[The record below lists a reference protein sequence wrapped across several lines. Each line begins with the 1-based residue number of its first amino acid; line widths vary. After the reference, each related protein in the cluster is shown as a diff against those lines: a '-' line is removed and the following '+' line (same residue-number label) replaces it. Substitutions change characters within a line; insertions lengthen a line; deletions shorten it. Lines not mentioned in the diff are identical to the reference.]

1 MEEEPPTV
9 STRAKPSGTDERKET
24 IKAWALYMLLRL
36 KDRPFERERF
46 FSNASRVPPETPQ
59 SGRAKVKNTWDE
71 IRKKQHSEEI
81 ANERSLLKEL
91 YERLIFPVEEAL
103 KGVEEVLIVPH
114 KELWEVPWAA
124 LIDARAQGAATPEGG
139 QFLIQRHVLRVAP
152 SLRVAHRERLAAASY
167 GQAARWQGR

>member
-1 MEEEPPTV
+1 M
-9 STRAKPSGTDERKET
+9 KK
-24 IKAWALYMLLRL
+24 
-36 KDRPFERERF
+36 
-46 FSNASRVPPETPQ
+46 
-59 SGRAKVKNTWDE
+59 TWDE

-81 ANERSLLKEL
+81 ASETSLLKVL
-91 YERLIFPVEEAL
+91 YEALIAPVEEAL

-124 LIDARAQGAATPEGG
+124 LIDARG
-139 QFLIQRHVLRVAP
+139 QFLIERHVLRVAP